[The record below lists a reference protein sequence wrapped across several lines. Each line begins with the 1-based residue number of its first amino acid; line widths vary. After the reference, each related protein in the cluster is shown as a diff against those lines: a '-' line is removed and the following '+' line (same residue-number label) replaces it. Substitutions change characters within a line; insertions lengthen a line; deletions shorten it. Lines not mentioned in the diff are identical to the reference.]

1 MTQQMN
7 LESPFET
14 QNNLTTLY
22 LEPVLDPYH
31 NTYINVLTLSGIPKG
46 PLSKMTRQINSPKLS
61 PFQTSSTIMSPFPN
75 CMYILTRYPNKT
87 ISISNNWMVED
98 DIPSVF
104 SYLQS
109 NSYMIE
115 TSLTKL
121 MTKNNITSNNSQ
133 KRFSGNRKTICIF
146 SYSL

>member
-1 MTQQMN
+1 MD
-7 LESPFET
+7 LESPFEK
-14 QNNLTTLY
+14 QNNLITLY
-22 LEPVLDPYH
+22 LEPVLDPYQ
-31 NTYINVLTLSGIPKG
+31 NTYINVLTLSGIPNG
-46 PLSKMTRQINSPKLS
+46 PLSKMTRQINTPKLS

-75 CMYILTRYPNKT
+75 CMYMLTRYPNKS
-87 ISISNNWMVED
+87 ISITNNWMLED

-109 NSYMIE
+109 NNYTIE

-121 MTKNNITSNNSQ
+121 MTKNNYTSNNSQ
-133 KRFSGNRKTICIF
+133 TRFSGNRKTICIF